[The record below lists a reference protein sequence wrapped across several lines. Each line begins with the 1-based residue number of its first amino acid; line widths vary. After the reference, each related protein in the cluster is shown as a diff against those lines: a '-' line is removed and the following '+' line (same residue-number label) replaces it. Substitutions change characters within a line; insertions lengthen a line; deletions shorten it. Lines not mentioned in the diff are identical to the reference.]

1 MAPINPPVYFAHSGK
16 AQDRSDWQRLEDHLE
31 QTAQRAKAAGLGPG
45 LPLCAETAA
54 RLHDF
59 GKYDPAFQ
67 KRLQGDPKSVD
78 HSTAGGSLLRD
89 LAGPTWRFIADLLGH
104 AILGHHAGLPDSDG
118 SDSGMQRRID
128 GFHKRNPIP
137 PEITA
142 AQAVDF
148 RPLMLELQGK
158 ARRDD
163 KKKIGFDISLAGRM
177 IFSCL
182 VDADFKDTEA
192 YYDPLEGRHSDRAW
206 RSLPEILPD
215 LRARFDVHMA
225 GIAAKAAE
233 RTDAESRKLNGLRA
247 DILAHIR
254 AQAPQKPGLFT
265 LTVPTGGGKTLASM
279 GFALDHAALHG
290 HRRIIYAI
298 PYTSIIDQTAK
309 TFREIFGEEVLEHHS
324 AIDIDKDQDK
334 EAQQG
339 RDKLR
344 LAMEDWAAPIVVT
357 TNVQLF
363 ESLFAARPSRCRK
376 VHNIAGS
383 IIVLDEAQCLP
394 RDLLAPTLRMIEA
407 LAALYDCT
415 ILLCTATQPAFD
427 SAQLKEIGLPLA
439 GRELAPEPSELAR
452 RLRRTRILHGG
463 AMDDAALTDAL
474 REAPQS
480 MVVVNSRRHALEL
493 FKAAQAEG
501 LEGLIHLTTR
511 QYPAHR
517 RQIIEDLRARLK
529 PNSAQACRLIAT
541 SLIEAGVDLDFP
553 KGWRAETG
561 VDSIVQAAGRVN
573 REGRRPIEESTLTV
587 FEAAGRSLPQEIE
600 QLAKAMRGVA
610 RKFGYENLLTPE
622 AIQDWFNEVYWS
634 KGPERMGQ
642 AMADAFKYGSGGTAF
657 PYRSTAAVYHMIKSE
672 MVPVV
677 VAREEK
683 ALKEVAKLTAAHIS
697 SGAIARELQVFTV
710 QIPTKARDLLVG
722 NGHAR
727 FHAPDLRGDQ
737 FCVLE
742 SASLYS
748 DEIGLWWENGE
759 YLNADASF
767 I

>member
-16 AQDRSDWQRLEDHLE
+16 AQDRSDWQRLDDHLE

-45 LPLCAETAA
+45 LPFCAETAA
-54 RLHDF
+54 RFHDF

-67 KRLQGDPKSVD
+67 KRLQGDPKTVD
-78 HSTAGGSLLRD
+78 HSTAGGNLLRE
-89 LAGPTWRFIADLLGH
+89 LAGSPHRVTADLLGY
-104 AILGHHAGLPDSDG
+104 AILGHHAGLPDSNG
-118 SDSGMQRRID
+118 SDSGMDSRIEA
-128 GFHKRNPIP
+128 FKLRNPIP
-137 PEITA
+137 PKITA
-142 AQAVDF
+142 AQSVDF
-148 RPLMLELQGK
+148 RPLTQELLNK
-158 ARRDD
+158 IRLSEE
-163 KKKIGFDISLAGRM
+163 KIGFDLSLAGRM

-192 YYDPLEGRHSDRAW
+192 YYDQLEGRQSDRAW
-206 RSLPEILPD
+206 RSLSEILPA

-247 DILAHIR
+247 DVLAHIR

-309 TFREIFGEEVLEHHS
+309 IFREIFGAEVLEHHS

-334 EAQQG
+334 EIQQG

-376 VHNIAGS
+376 LQNIAGS

-394 RDLLAPTLRMIEA
+394 RELLAPTLRMIEA
-407 LAALYDCT
+407 LAALYGCT

-439 GRELAPEPSELAR
+439 GRELAPEPQELAR
-452 RLRRTRILHGG
+452 RLRRARILHGG
-463 AMDDAALTDAL
+463 AMDDSALTAAL

-501 LEGLIHLTTR
+501 LEGLVHLTTR

-517 RQIIEDLRARLK
+517 RRIIEDLRKRLK
-529 PNSAQACRLIAT
+529 PNSTQACRLIAT

-561 VDSIVQAAGRVN
+561 LDSIVQAAGRVN
-573 REGRRPIEESTLTV
+573 REGRRPVEDSTLTV
-587 FEAAGRSLPQEIE
+587 FEAAGRSLPQDVE
-600 QLAKAMRGVA
+600 QLAKAMRGAA

-622 AIQDWFNEVYWS
+622 AIYDWFNEVYWT
-634 KGPERMGQ
+634 KGVERMEQ
-642 AMADAFKYGSGGTAF
+642 AMVEGFIYASSGTLF
-657 PYRSTAAVYHMIKSE
+657 PYRSTAAAYRMIKNE

-677 VAREEK
+677 IAKEEK
-683 ALKEVAKLTAAHIS
+683 AAEEVANLTIPQIP

-710 QIPTKARDLLVG
+710 QIPAKARDLLVG

-742 SASLYS
+742 SADLYS

-759 YLNADASF
+759 YLNADASL